1 MITIK
6 DIAKATGYG
15 MATVSKALNDYAD
28 ISSKTKKIIKDKAK
42 ELNYIPNNMG
52 RTLVTKQ
59 SFTIGVIFEE
69 TSDYGIAHPFFSEV
83 LARIKTN
90 LERCNYDIL
99 LIGKKVGEYVRTYLE
114 HCIQKGVDGIII
126 VSKIWDKSNYNQLV
140 ESSIPMVFI
149 DHDEINKNCVYT
161 DSYTSIY
168 DAVKYLYQK
177 GHRDIAYLGGELDQI
192 VGKERYEGYSKAV
205 EDLNLTIY
213 PRWNLYAEKYSFDN
227 AYKTV
232 DKLLSSGGHIPT
244 SILCS
249 GDVMA
254 IGAMKAIQKNGLKVP
269 DDISIIGFDN
279 IRMSA
284 LISPALTTISQN
296 FEQLAVNACELLL
309 NQIKN
314 PTSSTRKII
323 VASVL
328 IERETVK
335 DINIG
340 KKD

>member
-42 ELNYIPNNMG
+42 EMNYIPNNMG

-59 SFTIGVIFEE
+59 SFTVGVIFEE
-69 TSDYGIAHPFFSEV
+69 ATDYGIAHPFFSEV
-83 LARIKTN
+83 LARIKKI
-90 LERCNYDIL
+90 LEYSNYDIL
-99 LIGKKVGEYVRTYLE
+99 LIGKNVGEYVRSYLE

-126 VSKIWDKSNYNQLV
+126 VSKIWDKNNYEQLV
-140 ESSIPMVFI
+140 NSTIPMVFI
-149 DHDEINKNCVYT
+149 DYDEINKNCVYT
-161 DSYTSIY
+161 DNFTSIY
-168 DAVKYLYQK
+168 DAVKYLYNK

-192 VGKERYEGYSKAV
+192 VGKERYEGYCKAV
-205 EDLNLTIY
+205 EELNLTIY
-213 PRWNLYAEKYSFDN
+213 PSWNLYAEKYSFDG
-227 AYKTV
+227 AYRAV
-232 DKLLSSGGHIPT
+232 DKLLSSKGHIPT
-244 SILCS
+244 SIVCS

-254 IGAMKAIQKNGLKVP
+254 IGAMKAIQKAGLKVP

-284 LISPALTTISQN
+284 LISPALTTIAQN
-296 FEQLAVNACELLL
+296 FEQLAVNACDLLL
-309 NQIKN
+309 NQMKN
-314 PTSSTRKII
+314 HDVATKKII
-323 VASVL
+323 IPSNL

-335 DINIG
+335 DIN
-340 KKD
+340 K